1 MLYYRESTYP
11 PKFCAKVRF
20 PDQKAKGK
28 IIIEAFVLKK
38 CLYGKIL

>member
-20 PDQKAKGK
+20 PNQKAKGK
-28 IIIEAFVLKK
+28 IAIEAFVLKK
-38 CLYGKIL
+38 SLYSEIL